1 MLPLLLIVGAGL
13 GWAWW
18 TGRLK
23 RFTYED
29 GIALALF
36 LLGLRLLTTGRVLP
50 GTALMAGAVLWAAY
64 RRGRRIAPPRVPP
77 MAVEDA
83 RALLGVGAEASLAE
97 IRDAH
102 RRLIAKVHPDTGGSA
117 ELAQRVNAARDAL
130 IAELNRGTPRAS

>member
-1 MLPLLLIVGAGL
+1 MFALLLIVAAGA

-18 TGRLK
+18 TGRLE

-29 GIALALF
+29 GIAVALF

-50 GTALMAGAVLWAAY
+50 GAALIAGTLLWAAY
-64 RRGRRIAPPRVPP
+64 RRGRGAPPR

-83 RALLGVGAEASLAE
+83 RALLGVGPEASLAE

-102 RRLIAKVHPDTGGSA
+102 RRLIAKVHPDAGGSA

-130 IAELNRGTPRAS
+130 VAELNRRTPRAS